1 MSAVY
6 TYSKARQNFAA
17 LLDRAAQEGEVRVKR
32 RDGRMFV
39 ILPERQDRSPLNVE
53 GITLALTREGI
64 IQFVHEGRRYSQ

>member
-17 LLDRAAQEGEVRVKR
+17 LIERAAQESEVRVKR

-39 ILPERQDRSPLNVE
+39 ILPERQDQSPLAVE
-53 GITLALTREGI
+53 GITLALTREEVI
-64 IQFVHEGRRYSQ
+64 NFVHEGRRYSE

>member
-39 ILPERQDRSPLNVE
+39 ILPERQDRSPLAVE

-64 IQFVHEGRRYSQ
+64 VQFVHEGRRYFE